1 MMELSYSA
9 LQWNA
14 LAQAQ
19 RLEVLLA
26 AKLPTSLASAHWSQ
40 LTTAE
45 QSDLYHLDW
54 FFILR
59 NGQGRKSGT
68 DWTTDNQPQD
78 SNLNL

>member
-9 LQWNA
+9 LQWDT
-14 LAQAQ
+14 LPQAQ
-19 RLEVLLA
+19 RIQLLLA

-59 NGQGRKSGT
+59 NNQGRKSGPE
-68 DWTTDNQPQD
+68 WTTRNQPQD